1 MKLTATWAGDLPAL
15 GDYLRAARGRFAYRI
30 DGALVSTEGTID
42 RGEIVQMTRRV
53 TFYVERIAAPDVPA
67 GARVHLW
74 SWTARNPKPRTPR
87 RS

>member
-42 RGEIVQMTRRV
+42 RGD
-53 TFYVERIAAPDVPA
+53 ALDVPA